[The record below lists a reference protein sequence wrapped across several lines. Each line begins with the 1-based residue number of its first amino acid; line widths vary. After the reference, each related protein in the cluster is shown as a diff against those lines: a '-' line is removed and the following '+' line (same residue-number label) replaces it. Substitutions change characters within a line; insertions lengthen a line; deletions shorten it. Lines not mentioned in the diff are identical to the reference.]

1 MAARRRAAGTSRWS
15 AATRPFSRWVQF
27 YNLAMPVTLTPKE
40 RTHLKGRAHA
50 LEPIVQVGQGGLS
63 DAVAVELDRALTAHG
78 LIKVK
83 INGTD
88 RRARQAMAVAIC
100 SRTDAVAIHQ
110 VGKIIVLWRPTPEEA
125 PASSSE

>member
-1 MAARRRAAGTSRWS
+1 
-15 AATRPFSRWVQF
+15 
-27 YNLAMPVTLTPKE
+27 MP
-40 RTHLKGRAHA
+40 
-50 LEPIVQVGQGGLS
+50 S
-63 DAVAVELDRALTAHG
+63 AVELDRALTAHG

>member
-1 MAARRRAAGTSRWS
+1 
-15 AATRPFSRWVQF
+15 
-27 YNLAMPVTLTPKE
+27 MPVSLTPRE

-63 DAVAVELDRALTAHG
+63 DAVAAELERALTAHG

-88 RRARQAMAVAIC
+88 REARHAIAEAIC
-100 SRTDAVAIHQ
+100 TRTDAVAVHQ
-110 VGKIIVLWRPTPEEA
+110 VGKIIVLWRPTPEVDVA
-125 PASSSE
+125 PPSV

>member
-1 MAARRRAAGTSRWS
+1 
-15 AATRPFSRWVQF
+15 
-27 YNLAMPVTLTPKE
+27 MPVTLTPKE

-63 DAVAVELDRALTAHG
+63 DAVAVELDRALTAHE

>member
-1 MAARRRAAGTSRWS
+1 
-15 AATRPFSRWVQF
+15 
-27 YNLAMPVTLTPKE
+27 MPVTLTSKE

-50 LEPIVQVGQGGLS
+50 LEPMVQVGQGGLS
-63 DAVAVELDRALTAHG
+63 DAVAAELDRALTAHG

-100 SRTDAVAIHQ
+100 SRTDAVAVHQ
-110 VGKIIVLWRPTPEEA
+110 VGKIVVLWRPTPEEA

>member
-1 MAARRRAAGTSRWS
+1 
-15 AATRPFSRWVQF
+15 
-27 YNLAMPVTLTPKE
+27 MPVTLTPKE

-100 SRTDAVAIHQ
+100 SRTDAVAVHQ
-110 VGKIIVLWRPTPEEA
+110 VGKIIVLWRPTTEEA
-125 PASSSE
+125 PASPSE

>member
-1 MAARRRAAGTSRWS
+1 
-15 AATRPFSRWVQF
+15 
-27 YNLAMPVTLTPKE
+27 MPVTLTPKE

-63 DAVAVELDRALTAHG
+63 DAVAVELDRALTAHE

-125 PASSSE
+125 LSSSSE

>member
-1 MAARRRAAGTSRWS
+1 
-15 AATRPFSRWVQF
+15 
-27 YNLAMPVTLTPKE
+27 MPVTLTSKE

-50 LEPIVQVGQGGLS
+50 LEPMVQVGQGGLS
-63 DAVAVELDRALTAHG
+63 VAVAVELDRALTAHG

-100 SRTDAVAIHQ
+100 SRTDAVAVHQ
-110 VGKIIVLWRPTPEEA
+110 VGKIVVLWRPTPEEA

>member
-1 MAARRRAAGTSRWS
+1 
-15 AATRPFSRWVQF
+15 
-27 YNLAMPVTLTPKE
+27 MPVSLTPRE

-63 DAVAVELDRALTAHG
+63 DAVALELEKALTAHG

-88 RRARQAMAVAIC
+88 RAVRHAIAEAIC
-100 SRTDAVAIHQ
+100 ARTDAAAVQQ
-110 VGKIIVLWRPTPEEA
+110 VGKILVLWRPTPEDDSS
-125 PASSSE
+125 ASSE